1 MDDYDQE
8 TLANMISPLVRFSKT
23 RGWIGAL
30 RYYQRTNPQR
40 DKEWVFV
47 DAGRQLQAVTRLA
60 MISLGVLVLT
70 LLIVYGLLRYFSN
83 RAIRPLINNIKRQQ
97 EFISNAS
104 HEIKTPLA
112 VLTTNNDVLELTG
125 CKNEWTQSNRRQIQ
139 RLNALVEQMLQLAR
153 YDEGR
158 VALNPEPLDIV
169 ALLKQALDDLGG
181 LIEANQAQVSLTL
194 PDSILLTIDRASF
207 QQVSQALLENALQY
221 HLAGTEIELGWQ
233 ATEKR
238 LYVVNRCQQMSQAQ
252 AERLFERFYRPDQG
266 RQRDQG
272 GSGMGLS
279 LAQAVAERNGWRLK
293 VSMRSGTEIEFSIHF

>member
-1 MDDYDQE
+1 M
-8 TLANMISPLVRFSKT
+8 
-23 RGWIGAL
+23 
-30 RYYQRTNPQR
+30 RYYQRTNSQGE
-40 DKEWVFV
+40 KEWLFV
-47 DAGRQLQAVTRLA
+47 DAGRQLQTVTRLA
-60 MISLGVLVLT
+60 MISLGILVLT
-70 LLIVYGLLRYFSN
+70 LLIIYGLLRYFSN

-112 VLTTNNDVLELTG
+112 VLSTNNDVLELTG

-158 VALNPEPLDIV
+158 VALNPESLDLV

-181 LIEANQAQVSLTL
+181 LLEANQAQVSLNL
-194 PDSILLTIDRASF
+194 PDSILLTIDRDSF
-207 QQVSQALLENALQY
+207 QQVSQVLLENALQY
-221 HLAGTEIELGWQ
+221 HLAGTEIEIGWRQ
-233 ATEKR
+233 ADKS
-238 LYVVNRCQQMSQAQ
+238 LYVTNHCQKMSQEQ

-279 LAQAVAERNGWRLK
+279 LAQAVAERNGWHLK
-293 VSMRSGTEIEFSIHF
+293 VGMRSETEIEFTIRF